1 MSLKHRSICL
11 MLAAAMCISMGGC
24 SDKNV
29 GEGKTKISTS
39 ATNKKSDKTDI
50 NVPDEPDPDELGKQL
65 QGVGKEVDYSAQ
77 LEQISEQTDAF
88 LDAVKAGDI
97 NTLCDLLEPSSAYYK
112 FFDRHRK
119 SAQLSKI
126 MQTVFADMVW
136 THWAET
142 DMNNK
147 NWLQN
152 TYSEHGQYTRSYVC
166 AGIKEMLFYDEYFLL
181 NFSKGDSVNVKFKI
195 ENEEDCYSWLTKTID
210 MMPLL
215 KNNWSLKCTLPD
227 DDGKV
232 LFNIDEDFIFDYT
245 ALTSLDEVKDENM
258 PQTYVNN
265 IVTARGTIEDENA
278 TFDNSPELRESV
290 AQMIKEKRFE
300 DAWKALK
307 DLDDDGFFADKKTY
321 SDLDK
326 DAKKRV
332 KKFLEEHTY
341 SVVCDHSTQVYDASR
356 RRHIFTQIYYDAIP
370 AENEDEIADWLEK
383 NNIKEGGEAVFFDI
397 TNDNRLA
404 TALGGYFDIIAKLG

>member
-307 DLDDDGFFADKKTY
+307 DLDDDGFLRIRKLTAILIRTQK
-321 SDLDK
+321 
-326 DAKKRV
+326 
-332 KKFLEEHTY
+332 
-341 SVVCDHSTQVYDASR
+341 SV
-356 RRHIFTQIYYDAIP
+356 
-370 AENEDEIADWLEK
+370 
-383 NNIKEGGEAVFFDI
+383 
-397 TNDNRLA
+397 
-404 TALGGYFDIIAKLG
+404 

>member
-1 MSLKHRSICL
+1 MDLKRISICGL
-11 MLAAAMCISMGGC
+11 LAVMMCFSLGGC
-24 SDKNV
+24 DDKSV

-39 ATNKKSDKTDI
+39 VTDKKSNKKDI
-50 NVPDEPDPDELGKQL
+50 DVPDEPDPEELGKQL
-65 QGVGKEVDYSAQ
+65 QFGVEEVDYSEQ

-88 LDAVKAGDI
+88 LEAVKAGNI
-97 NTLCDLLEPSSAYYK
+97 ATLCDYLEPSSAYYK

-119 SAQLSKI
+119 SEQLSKI

-147 NWLQN
+147 NWLQS

-166 AGIKEMLFYDEYFLL
+166 AGIKEMLFFDEYFLL
-181 NFSKGDSVNVKFKI
+181 NFSKGDSVNAKFKI
-195 ENEEDCYSWLTKTID
+195 DKEDDCYTWLTKTLD

-227 DDGKV
+227 DKGKV
-232 LFNIDEDFIFDYT
+232 LFNIDEDFIFDY
-245 ALTSLDEVKDENM
+245 ASLTSLDEVKDANM

-278 TFDNSPELRESV
+278 TFDNSPELRENV

-300 DAWKALK
+300 DAWKELK
-307 DLDDDGFFADKKTY
+307 KLDDDGFFADKKTY

-326 DAKKRV
+326 GAKKRV

-370 AENEDEIADWLEK
+370 AENEEEIADWLEE
-383 NNIKEGGEAVFFDI
+383 NHIKEGGEAVFFDI

>member
-1 MSLKHRSICL
+1 
-11 MLAAAMCISMGGC
+11 
-24 SDKNV
+24 
-29 GEGKTKISTS
+29 
-39 ATNKKSDKTDI
+39 
-50 NVPDEPDPDELGKQL
+50 
-65 QGVGKEVDYSAQ
+65 
-77 LEQISEQTDAF
+77 
-88 LDAVKAGDI
+88 
-97 NTLCDLLEPSSAYYK
+97 
-112 FFDRHRK
+112 
-119 SAQLSKI
+119 
-126 MQTVFADMVW
+126 
-136 THWAET
+136 
-142 DMNNK
+142 MNNK

-210 MMPLL
+210 MMQLL
-215 KNNWSLKCTLPD
+215 KINWSLKCTLPD
-227 DDGKV
+227 NDGKV

-245 ALTSLDEVKDENM
+245 ALTSLDEVRDENM

-265 IVTARGTIEDENA
+265 IVTARGTIEGENA

-370 AENEDEIADWLEK
+370 AENEEEIADWLEK